1 MLIVCIAPQVLSCD
15 TLYVFIEQNF
25 KSWFFLLKWGVFLIA
40 KCLLVLGRLI
50 VGVFSNTVGSLTY
63 SIKSFEVNFVGNY
76 P

>member
-1 MLIVCIAPQVLSCD
+1 M
-15 TLYVFIEQNF
+15 
-25 KSWFFLLKWGVFLIA
+25 GGFLIA